1 MIQLRVLWSQEKGG
15 LFMTARPTRS
25 DQSEADRK
33 AMRLVID
40 LDLERLPNDP
50 AKEVRRILGF
60 WTAWLSKMDLTQP
73 TEQELHDSN
82 YRAVGTLRL
91 LDADASGKPEATR

>member
-1 MIQLRVLWSQEKGG
+1 MYAGPSFG
-15 LFMTARPTRS
+15 
-25 DQSEADRK
+25 DQPEANRR

-40 LDLERLPNDP
+40 LDLDLLPNDP

-60 WTAWLSKMDLTQP
+60 WTAWLPKMDLTQP

-82 YRAVGTLRL
+82 YRAVGMLRL
-91 LDADASGKPEATR
+91 LEANTTDKPEATR